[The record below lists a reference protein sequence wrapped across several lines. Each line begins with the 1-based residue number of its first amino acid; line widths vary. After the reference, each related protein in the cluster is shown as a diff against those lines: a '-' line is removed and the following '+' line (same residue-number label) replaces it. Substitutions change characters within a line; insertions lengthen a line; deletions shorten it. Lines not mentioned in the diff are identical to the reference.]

1 MKFACSPSVY
11 NCFPPTALKHGNFGL
26 SNQVLL
32 EIVIVNDYV
41 TTHGPVMH
49 YWTVRGISSLSICN
63 SKNHQTE
70 QDKTQLPYYCFSVM
84 FPKSFFFLCLSLR
97 LFLSL
102 LPPSAEQQRND
113 CWVTVSTNSLWVRES
128 PRILAQSF
136 LTIHSSQLPP
146 SLTSRL
152 SGRTSADVLRHFFR
166 PPGHSVPCTLFLP
179 FFFFTSCYYCTY
191 WIVSGASLHSLHLG
205 FCLDW

>member
-1 MKFACSPSVY
+1 MSLHMAQWCTIELSGVYPPSPFATLKTIKQNRTKLNFLTTVSPS
-11 NCFPPTALKHGNFGL
+11 CFQNL
-26 SNQVLL
+26 
-32 EIVIVNDYV
+32 
-41 TTHGPVMH
+41 
-49 YWTVRGISSLSICN
+49 
-63 SKNHQTE
+63 
-70 QDKTQLPYYCFSVM
+70 
-84 FPKSFFFLCLSLR
+84 FFFLCLSLR